1 MPSLLQTVNDFFH
14 IITDWLLII
23 LGILLIVVATRAI
36 DVNIVK
42 YCVIAVGVGL
52 AVAGFWFR
60 YSRMKGRRKQKNKQT
75 P

>member
-1 MPSLLQTVNDFFH
+1 MPSLLQTVNTFFH

-23 LGILLIVVATRAI
+23 LGVSLIVVASRAI

-42 YCVIAVGVGL
+42 YGVIAVGVGL

-60 YSRMKGRRKQKNKQT
+60 YSRMKGKQKRK

>member
-52 AVAGFWFR
+52 TVAGFWFR

>member
-1 MPSLLQTVNDFFH
+1 MASLIETVNNIFH

-23 LGILLIVVATRAI
+23 LGVLLIVVASRAI

-42 YCVIAVGVGL
+42 YGVIAVGVGL

-60 YSRMKGRRKQKNKQT
+60 YSRMKKKHKPRS
-75 P
+75 

>member
-1 MPSLLQTVNDFFH
+1 MPSLLQTVNKFFH

-23 LGILLIVVATRAI
+23 LGILLIVVASRAI

-42 YCVIAVGVGL
+42 YCVIAVGIGL
-52 AVAGFWFR
+52 GAAGFWFR
-60 YSRMKGRRKQKNKQT
+60 YSRMKGKRNKK